1 MTGTPATT
9 EEVAEPVPELKNMS
23 KRQREEYRRVM
34 HVFQNRVELKQEF
47 IRLRDDR
54 NSLLDKIKKAERETN
69 LVVEEKKDLEKLL
82 SSPETGY
89 NAIVYFQL
97 RALWDECN
105 EQLQRFCEV
114 LKKQQVDRERK
125 REIMEFN
132 REREK
137 RLAQANDQV
146 VKAKAESDALRAE
159 IEKQELE
166 ISGKSGML
174 HFFNRRKLRK
184 DLDNE
189 RRKLAEIRAKIEE
202 LFSRRVR
209 IESEQWP
216 EFKGI
221 SLKGKR
227 AINIAMVAMAQHLYM
242 HFSDQK
248 LGEMARQAMRQR
260 PSESHYG
267 MRQDCEFL
275 MDKIAASVERL
286 RSQTGFAESLK
297 ARADWLRTQAEFK
310 NDNDPVPLA
319 ASMAKIS
326 TTVGK
331 EHETGLLLDVNVL
344 ADDYWNILSVMVE

>member
-1 MTGTPATT
+1 MT
-9 EEVAEPVPELKNMS
+9 EELAEPVPELKNMS

-69 LVVEEKKDLEKLL
+69 LVAEEKKDLEKLL

-89 NAIVYFQL
+89 NAIVYYQL
-97 RALWDECN
+97 RALWDECH
-105 EQLQRFCEV
+105 EQLERFCEV

-137 RLAQANDQV
+137 RLAQANELV
-146 VKAKAESDALRAE
+146 VRAKGESDALKAV
-159 IEKQELE
+159 IEKQEQAIAE
-166 ISGKSGML
+166 KSGVM

-184 DLDNE
+184 DLDDE
-189 RRKLAEIRAKIEE
+189 RKKLAEIRAKIEE
-202 LFSRRVR
+202 LFSRRVK

-227 AINIAMVAMAQHLYM
+227 AINIALVAMAQHLYI
-242 HFSDQK
+242 HFADQN
-248 LGEMARQAMRQR
+248 LGDMARQAVRQR
-260 PSESHYG
+260 PTESHYG

-275 MDKIAASVERL
+275 MEKISASVERL
-286 RSQTGFAESLK
+286 RSQTGFADSLK

-310 NDNDPVPLA
+310 NNNDPVPLA
-319 ASMAKIS
+319 SSMSKIS

-331 EHETGLLLDVNVL
+331 DQETGLLLDVNVL
-344 ADDYWNILSVMVE
+344 ADDYWGMLSVMVE

>member
-1 MTGTPATT
+1 MT
-9 EEVAEPVPELKNMS
+9 EELAQPVPEMKSMS

-34 HVFQNRVELKQEF
+34 HVFQNRVELKQEY

-69 LVVEEKKDLEKLL
+69 LIAEEKKDLEKLL
-82 SSPETGY
+82 ASPETGY
-89 NAIVYFQL
+89 NAIVYYQL
-97 RALWDECN
+97 RSLWDECH
-105 EQLQRFCEV
+105 EQLERFCEV

-137 RLAQANDQV
+137 RLAQANELV
-146 VKAKAESDALRAE
+146 VKAKAESDALKAE
-159 IEKQELE
+159 IEKQESE
-166 ISGKSGML
+166 IARKSGVL

-184 DLDNE
+184 DLDDE
-189 RRKLAEIRAKIEE
+189 RRKLAEIRARIEE
-202 LFSRRVR
+202 LFSRRVK

-227 AINIAMVAMAQHLYM
+227 AINIALVAMAQHLYI
-242 HFSDQK
+242 HFADQK
-248 LGEMARQAMRQR
+248 LGDMARQAMRQR
-260 PSESHYG
+260 PTESHYG

-275 MDKIAASVERL
+275 MEKISASLERL
-286 RSQTGFAESLK
+286 RSQTGFADSLK

-310 NDNDPVPLA
+310 NNNDPVPLA
-319 ASMAKIS
+319 SSMSKIS

-331 EHETGLLLDVNVL
+331 DQETGLLLDVNVL
-344 ADDYWNILSVMVE
+344 GDDYWSVLSVMVE